1 MRSLLS
7 CTCTTG
13 HDAIRLRP
21 LTAVVDELRNLV
33 PPTDAP
39 AAPFAIASGS
49 VQSLKKSRPRA
60 IQGKIVRFLVV
71 SRLLSFRAASRRVHL
86 IARVQHGEV
95 DRLFGIGRANR
106 SRPACAT

>member
-1 MRSLLS
+1 MSTQMRSLLS

-33 PPTDAP
+33 PLTHAP
-39 AAPFAIASGS
+39 AAPFAIASLISGS
-49 VQSLKKSRPRA
+49 VQSLKKNRPRA

-95 DRLFGIGRANR
+95 DRLRHR
-106 SRPACAT
+106 SR